1 MDTRYYLFTI
11 LVQYHQKVVMGFFEK
26 LKNGLNKTKT
36 SFDEKMNNVF
46 SNFRKVDEELNLNR
60 KVLVVTD
67 CGVPK
72 EYAQF
77 VAGKSKEAV
86 IGLIKSGEDYKSLE
100 SWQNLLKLML
110 DNNFTRGD
118 CVVAVGGGIVGDL
131 AGFVAASY
139 MRGIDFYNIPTTV
152 LSQVDSSV
160 GGKTGVNFNGVK
172 NIVVRIEKVLID
184 GLLFYYWVHKE

>member
-1 MDTRYYLFTI
+1 
-11 LVQYHQKVVMGFFEK
+11 
-26 LKNGLNKTKT
+26 
-36 SFDEKMNNVF
+36 
-46 SNFRKVDEELNLNR
+46 
-60 KVLVVTD
+60 
-67 CGVPK
+67 
-72 EYAQF
+72 
-77 VAGKSKEAV
+77 
-86 IGLIKSGEDYKSLE
+86 
-100 SWQNLLKLML
+100 ML

-172 NIVVRIEKVLID
+172 NIVGAFHQPKKVLID
-184 GLLFYYWVHKE
+184 AELLKTLPKRQVANGLSEALKMAMMASKK